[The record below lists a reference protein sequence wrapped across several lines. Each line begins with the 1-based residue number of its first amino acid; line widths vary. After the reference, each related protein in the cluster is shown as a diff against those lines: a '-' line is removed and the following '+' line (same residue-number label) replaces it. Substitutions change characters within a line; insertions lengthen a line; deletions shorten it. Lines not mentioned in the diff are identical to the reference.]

1 MISSEK
7 IVFLYYI
14 SLIIK
19 KNTMLLNPCIKYIAL
34 LKLHTTGRIILLVDF
49 LLQNVI
55 CLSCE
60 LFTP

>member
-19 KNTMLLNPCIKYIAL
+19 KNTMLLNPLYQV
-34 LKLHTTGRIILLVDF
+34 HST
-49 LLQNVI
+49 
-55 CLSCE
+55 S
-60 LFTP
+60 

>member
-19 KNTMLLNPCIKYIAL
+19 KKYYAL
-34 LKLHTTGRIILLVDF
+34 EPSVSST
-49 LLQNVI
+49 
-55 CLSCE
+55 
-60 LFTP
+60 